1 MNVPGSAGVPH
12 GAGIDRMTHT
22 HPIGRTTHHMNTAP
36 VALVT
41 YSTRPRGG
49 VVHTLHLAEALTALG
64 RPVRIFALGDPD
76 AGFFR
81 TVAAPVTIIP
91 APAPRPTLEERVF
104 ASIDALTRGLAA
116 ELDGGYPIVHT
127 QDCIAA
133 RAAVHLRDDGH
144 PMRVVRTVHH
154 VDDFTTE
161 ALVDCQRRSILD
173 PDHLLVVSRHWRDGL
188 AEEFGV
194 HPTVVTNG
202 VDASRFAADPAMPG
216 ATLRARIRGDGRT
229 VLLTVGG
236 IEPRKGSMEL
246 IEALAMVHDQVARPP
261 LLVIVGGHSFQD
273 HQGYRDQVLARAER
287 LSLTEH
293 IRVLGTVS
301 DTELASWYHAADAF
315 VFPSVKEGFGL
326 AILEAMAAGL
336 PVITSDIPVFREFLH
351 DGVGALLTPVG
362 DAAALAAVIRRVVTD
377 AELRS
382 SLSAFGPGVAAAYT
396 WDACA
401 RQHVAVYEAVAAGA
415 VRRQPELDSS

>member
-1 MNVPGSAGVPH
+1 MKA
-12 GAGIDRMTHT
+12 
-22 HPIGRTTHHMNTAP
+22 AP

-49 VVHTLHLAEALTALG
+49 VVHTLHLAEALTSLG

-81 TVAAPVTIIP
+81 AVAAPVTIVP
-91 APAPRPTLEERVF
+91 APAHRPTLEERVF
-104 ASIDALTRGLAA
+104 ASIEALTRGLAT
-116 ELDGGYPIVHT
+116 ELDGRYPIVHT

-144 PMRVVRTVHH
+144 PIRVVRTVHH

-202 VDASRFAADPAMPG
+202 VDASRFAADPALPRD
-216 ATLRARIRGDGRT
+216 ALRSRIHGDGRT

-246 IEALAMVHDQVARPP
+246 IEALAVVRDQIAPPP

-273 HQGYRDQVLARAER
+273 HQGYREQVLARAEQ

-293 IRVLGTVS
+293 IRMVGTVS

-326 AILEAMAAGL
+326 VVLEAMAAGL
-336 PVITSDIPVFREFLH
+336 PVITSDIPVFREFLN

-362 DAAALAAVIRRVVTD
+362 DAAGLATVIRRVVTD

-382 SLSAFGPGVAAAYT
+382 ALGALGPGVAAAYT

-401 RQHVAVYEAVAAGA
+401 RQHVDVYEAVASGA